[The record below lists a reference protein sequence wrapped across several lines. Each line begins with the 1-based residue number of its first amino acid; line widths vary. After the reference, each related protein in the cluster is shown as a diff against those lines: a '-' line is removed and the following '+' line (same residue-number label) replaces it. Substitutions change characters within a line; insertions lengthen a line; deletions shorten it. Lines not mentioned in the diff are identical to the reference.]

1 MELNGKLMERAGIK
15 SLIDIVKWITDGK
28 YSSEELK
35 LFDDARQLYEI
46 QLAKLEFLKFGDDL
60 DRFITRT
67 AYFEEIFGKK
77 SWHYYI
83 SSVKGKG
90 QIGHTNQYMTHWFYP
105 YKGKFHGQMIKA
117 LVNFVEAESNDL
129 ILDPYLGS
137 GTTLIETSLL
147 GVDGFGVE
155 INPALAIVS
164 QIKLDS
170 LKINYEELT
179 TEIDFSKVYRIF
191 EYFSNLKI
199 PQNSIKPTVEENMTA
214 RELLEIL
221 WEKYFPQSLL
231 HDLPFEWRNL
241 LLLIY
246 LHALSDYTYLSG
258 TKKGK
263 SLQQFFF
270 DNYKEYMKTI
280 EGCWRVINDLGIK
293 LGDYEVVI
301 GSALDVP
308 LKDESVKGIVTSP
321 PYSIALD
328 YIKNDEHL
336 LKYLGVDICELR
348 SHMVGLRGKG
358 KERLVLYEKDLRKS
372 IEEMHRVLE
381 PDGWAVIV
389 LGDISINGNRTNFNQ
404 KIINWSKDIGF
415 KDAWLLERTILGGF
429 AKLRFE
435 YLIFLQK

>member
-1 MELNGKLMERAGIK
+1 MLEEIVEDIK
-15 SLIDIVKWITDGK
+15 SLIDPVIWITDGRFT
-28 YSSEELK
+28 SSELK
-35 LFDDARQLYEI
+35 LFDDARQLYEL
-46 QLAKLEFLKFGDDL
+46 QLAKLEFLRFGEDL
-60 DRFITRT
+60 KEFVRRT
-67 AYFEEIFGKK
+67 AYFEEILGKK
-77 SWHYYI
+77 SWHYFI
-83 SSVKGKG
+83 SGVKGKG

-117 LVNFVEAESNDL
+117 LINFVEAKEGDL

-137 GTTLIETSLL
+137 GTTLIESSLL
-147 GVDGFGVE
+147 GINGYGVE

-170 LKINYEELT
+170 LKINYEEIS
-179 TEIDFSKVYRIF
+179 TEVDFSKVYKIF
-191 EYFSNLKI
+191 EYFSSLKI
-199 PQNSIKPTVEENMTA
+199 PKNSIKPTIEDCLTA
-214 RELLEIL
+214 KELLEML
-221 WEKYFPQSLL
+221 WDRFFPSSFL
-231 HDLPFEWRNL
+231 HDLPFEWRNF

-270 DNYKEYMKTI
+270 DNFKEYMETI
-280 EGCWRVINDLGIK
+280 RGCWNVINRLGIE
-293 LGDYEVVI
+293 LGDYEILI
-301 GSALDVP
+301 GSALDLK

-336 LKYLGVDICELR
+336 LNYLGVDIGELR
-348 SHMVGLRGKG
+348 NHMIGLKGRGKD
-358 KERLVLYEKDLRKS
+358 RLVLYERDLRRS
-372 IEEMHRVLE
+372 IEEMFRVLE
-381 PDGWAVIV
+381 PNGWAIIV
-389 LGDISINGNRTNFNQ
+389 LGDISINGSRTNFNR
-404 KIINWSKDIGF
+404 KIIEWSKDIGF
-415 KDAWLLERTILGGF
+415 EDAWQLERAILGGF